1 MIRHWEFAT
10 LSSSA
15 KAAADAAKAAA
26 DKAVAAKA
34 AADKAAADAAKAA
47 ADKAV
52 AAKAASDKAA
62 ADAAKA
68 ASDKAVAD
76 AAKAAA
82 ERAAATSTGTS
93 CSGWQIG
100 DGIGGGEKQLG
111 MVADRAACVALVR
124 ARYKQICIHVFCI
137 PLTFVLLSAKS
148 LFITCRLLCVCYA
161 CLT

>member
-82 ERAAATSTGTS
+82 TSTGTS

>member
-52 AAKAASDKAA
+52 AAKAAADKAA
-62 ADAAKA
+62 
-68 ASDKAVAD
+68 AD

-82 ERAAATSTGTS
+82 ERAASTGTS